1 MNALHL
7 DRPAAAP
14 SPRLARLTRHLTAR
28 LLDFDPGGPQVVR
41 CDQEHGLVSARFPG
55 RAPGQVAEA
64 LRTFGIYAALEGDT
78 ALFCLDPALSFESL
92 DYVWG
97 CLFEILC

>member
-1 MNALHL
+1 MNTLHL
-7 DRPAAAP
+7 DRPASAP

-41 CDQEHGLVSARFPG
+41 CDQERGLVSARFPG
-55 RAPGQVAEA
+55 RDPGQVLEA
-64 LRTFGIYAALEGDT
+64 LRALGVHGTLEGDT
-78 ALFCLDPALSFESL
+78 ALFCLDPSLPFESL

-97 CLFEILC
+97 CLFEIL